1 MIQPNQEDDMVK
13 LRYMVKL
20 SLNNTIIA
28 NKEKINAEKTI
39 SFAVN
44 NAKTKVADDYEV
56 EM

>member
-1 MIQPNQEDDMVK
+1 MVK